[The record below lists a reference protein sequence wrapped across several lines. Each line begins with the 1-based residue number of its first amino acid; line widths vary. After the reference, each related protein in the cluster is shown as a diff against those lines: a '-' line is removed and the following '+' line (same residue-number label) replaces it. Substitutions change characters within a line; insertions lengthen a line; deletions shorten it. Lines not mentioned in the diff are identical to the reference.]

1 MTNAVAGP
9 NLDKEIIVESG
20 SYTVREMRLT
30 WHKLGLLW
38 EKISSYRTLFSDLT
52 RGNFN
57 NFLRFIT
64 EGDSVWLEVREGDIL
79 IGIVCL
85 EKMQQVVDCEA
96 HLIFF
101 DRDLAGKDELC
112 KKITLWVFAN
122 FPLNR
127 VTVTVPRMYFAT
139 RRLVKAIGFT
149 EEGCKRAA
157 VLIRNRW
164 DDVYIFGITREE
176 ARTKCRS

>member
-1 MTNAVAGP
+1 
-9 NLDKEIIVESG
+9 
-20 SYTVREMRLT
+20 MRLT

-52 RGNFN
+52 RGDFRNFVM
-57 NFLRFIT
+57 FLT
-64 EGDSVWLEVREGDIL
+64 EGDSVWLEIRERDTL
-79 IGIVCL
+79 VGIVCL
-85 EKMQQVVDCEA
+85 TNMKQVVDCEA
-96 HLIFF
+96 HIIFF

-112 KKITLWVFAN
+112 KKITAWVFDT

-139 RRLVKAIGFT
+139 IRLVKAIGFV
-149 EEGCKRAA
+149 EEGRKRAA

-164 DDVYIFGITREE
+164 DDLFIFGITREE